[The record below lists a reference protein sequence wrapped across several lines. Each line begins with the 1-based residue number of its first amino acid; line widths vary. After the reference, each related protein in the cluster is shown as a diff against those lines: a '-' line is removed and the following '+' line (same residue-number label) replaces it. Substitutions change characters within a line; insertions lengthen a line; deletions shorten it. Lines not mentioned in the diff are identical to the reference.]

1 MAAVFTTWTALKGQ
15 MLEDLASGNWRK
27 VSSYSLSTAGSSRSI
42 TYRSFSEFREIL
54 AWVTDQAAVESGVP
68 AYHGRTYAA
77 DGGRGKWGFFPGTG
91 NAASKTR

>member
-1 MAAVFTTWTALKGQ
+1 MAAVFTSWTALREQ
-15 MLEDLASGNWRK
+15 MIDDLACGNWRK
-27 VSSYSLSTAGSSRSI
+27 VSGYSLSTAGSSRSI

-77 DGGRGKWGFFPGTG
+77 DGGRG
-91 NAASKTR
+91 